1 MRVVAGT
8 AGGRRLAGPTG
19 PGLRPTSDRVRESM
33 FNALYSLGA
42 IEGAVVLDL
51 FAGTGALGIEALSR
65 GAERAVFVENSRS
78 GADLVRQNVA
88 TCGMDDRAEVVVAD
102 GTSWA
107 RADRTE
113 WDLVLLDPPYDFDSW
128 PDLLDSVAGGAPGS
142 VVVVESN
149 HELDPGPRW
158 NVESTRRHGSTVVM
172 LMRPAS
178 EAGQPANQPT
188 DPTGS
193 HHK

>member
-19 PGLRPTSDRVRESM
+19 LGLRPTSDRVRESM

-42 IEGAVVLDL
+42 IDGAVVLDL

-102 GTSWA
+102 GTSWV
-107 RADRTE
+107 RANRTE
-113 WDLVLLDPPYDFDSW
+113 WDLVLLDPPYSFDSW

-149 HELDPGPRW
+149 HELDPGPGW

-172 LMRPAS
+172 LMRPAP
-178 EAGQPANQPT
+178 EANQPT